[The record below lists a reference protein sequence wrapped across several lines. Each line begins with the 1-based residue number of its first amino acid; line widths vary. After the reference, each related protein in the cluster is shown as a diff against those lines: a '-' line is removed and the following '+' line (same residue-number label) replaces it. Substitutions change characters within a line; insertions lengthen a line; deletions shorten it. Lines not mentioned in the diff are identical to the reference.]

1 VIAAAKAGDRAALAD
16 AQARWTANADGIA
29 AMLARANP
37 RRWKPAAM
45 KRELR
50 THLRLTTAEVV
61 ARLQADWSGDVAAYD
76 KVHAHAL
83 HFSDLLSKGLVAQF
97 PRRFR

>member
-1 VIAAAKAGDRAALAD
+1 MTALRSPS

-29 AMLARANP
+29 AMLSRANP
-37 RRWKPAAM
+37 RHWKPATM

-50 THLRLTTAEVV
+50 THLTLTTEEVV
-61 ARLQADWSGDVAAYD
+61 ARLHGDWNGDVAAYD
-76 KVHAHAL
+76 KVHVHML
-83 HFSDLLSKGLVAQF
+83 HLADLLSEGLVAQF